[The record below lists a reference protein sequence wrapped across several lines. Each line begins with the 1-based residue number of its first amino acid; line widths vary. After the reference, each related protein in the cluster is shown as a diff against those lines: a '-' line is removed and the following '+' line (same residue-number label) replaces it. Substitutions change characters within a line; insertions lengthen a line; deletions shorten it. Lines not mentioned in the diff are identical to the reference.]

1 MAARRARSAAPTSDM
16 GFEPDDW
23 SDQADLEE
31 TELRNRIGFA
41 FNWYNYNYNQKEL
54 KKNYI
59 KYLKSNKA
67 YNKTQVAAVNA
78 VEPFEIG
85 NVYSCLARMSMNGY
99 EMSENEQEK
108 FDIRLNSLV
117 ERGNAILA
125 AKQEKADTKA
135 KAPVVSI
142 QQRVRNAT
150 SEYLGEIDG
159 EIDGYIEDGFPKLT
173 ESFDLYAFL
182 QKNEVKGAHTRFVIA
197 HLNEQLDELKEL
209 AEGTDEQLVE
219 GYSHIKKTNQTKLRK
234 FVAALIDEAESW
246 LTNCKGNRK
255 VRKRKQKSPKDIVKN
270 LKFKKK
276 DEDYAIESVNPTS
289 ILDASQVWVFDT
301 KTRFLYK
308 YVSNVGMAVKG
319 TTLKEFDESSSYKK
333 KIRESYIKDVFA
345 DVLTGGKV
353 KLRKVLDEIN
363 AKEVP
368 VTGRI
373 GKEMVIMRAIK

>member
-1 MAARRARSAAPTSDM
+1 M
-16 GFEPDDW
+16 GNEPNDW

-41 FNWYNYNYNQKEL
+41 FNWYNYNSTQKDI
-54 KKNYI
+54 KKNYV
-59 KYLKSNKA
+59 KFLKANKHDKA
-67 YNKTQVAAVNA
+67 TLAAVNA

-85 NVYSCLARMSMNGY
+85 NVYSYLARMSMNGY
-99 EMSENEQEK
+99 EMSEHEQTQFDVRLKSVVEK
-108 FDIRLNSLV
+108 
-117 ERGNAILA
+117 GNVILA
-125 AKQEKADTKA
+125 SNKEKDDTKA

-142 QQRVRNAT
+142 QQRVRAAT
-150 SEYLGEIDG
+150 SVILGEIDG
-159 EIDGYIEDGFPKLT
+159 EIDGYIEEGFPKLT

-182 QKNEVKGAHTRFVIA
+182 QKKEVKGAHTRFVIT
-197 HLNEQLDELKEL
+197 HLEEQLAELKEV
-209 AEGTDEQLVE
+209 AEGADEQLVE
-219 GYSHIKKTNQTKLRK
+219 GYSHLPKTKQNRLRK
-234 FVAALIDEAESW
+234 FLAALVEEAEDW

-255 VRKRKQKSPKDIVKN
+255 VRKRKQKSPKDIVKA
-270 LKFKKK
+270 LKYKKS

-308 YVSNVGMAVKG
+308 YVSNVGMTVKG

-373 GKEMVIMRAIK
+373 GKEMVIMRTVK

>member
-1 MAARRARSAAPTSDM
+1 M

-41 FNWYNYNYNQKEL
+41 FNWYNYNYNQKEI

-59 KYLKSNKA
+59 KYLKSNA
-67 YNKTQVAAVNA
+67 YDKTQVAAVNA

-85 NVYSCLARMSMNGY
+85 NVYSYLARMSMNGY
-99 EMSENEQEK
+99 EMSEHEQTQ
-108 FDIRLNSLV
+108 FDTRLEALV
-117 ERGNAILA
+117 EKGNAILA
-125 AKQEKADTKA
+125 SKKEKEDTKA
-135 KAPVVSI
+135 KVPVISI

-150 SEYLGEIDG
+150 SEILGEIDG

-173 ESFDLYAFL
+173 ESFNLYAFL
-182 QKNEVKGAHTRFVIA
+182 QKKEVKGAHTRYVIA

-209 AEGTDEQLVE
+209 AEGADEQLVE
-219 GYSHIKKTNQTKLRK
+219 GYSHITKTKQNRLRK
-234 FVAALIDEAESW
+234 FVAALIEEAEDW

-255 VRKRKQKSPKDIVKN
+255 VRKRKPKSPKDIVKA
-270 LKFKKK
+270 LKYKKR
-276 DEDYAIESVNPTS
+276 DEDYAIESVNPTA

-301 KTRFLYK
+301 KTRFLHK
-308 YVSNVGMAVKG
+308 YVSNVGMTVKG

-333 KIRESYIKDVFA
+333 KIRESYILPVFA
-345 DVLTGGKV
+345 DVLCGGKV
-353 KLRKVLDEIN
+353 KLRKVLDDIN

>member
-16 GFEPDDW
+16 GFEPNDW

-41 FNWYNYNYNQKEL
+41 FNWYNYNSTQKDI
-54 KKNYI
+54 KKNYV
-59 KYLKSNKA
+59 KFLKANKHDKA
-67 YNKTQVAAVNA
+67 TLAAVNA
-78 VEPFEIG
+78 VEPYDIG
-85 NVYSCLARMSMNGY
+85 NVYSYLARMVSNGY
-99 EMSENEQEK
+99 VMSESEQKK
-108 FDIRLNSLV
+108 FDARLKSVV

-125 AKQEKADTKA
+125 VKQEKADTKA
-135 KAPVVSI
+135 KAPVISI

-150 SEYLGEIDG
+150 SEILGEIDG

-182 QKNEVKGAHTRFVIA
+182 QKKEVKGAHTRFVIA
-197 HLNEQLDELKEL
+197 HLEEQLAELKEV

-219 GYSHIKKTNQTKLRK
+219 GYSNIPKTKQTKLRK
-234 FVAALIDEAESW
+234 FVAALIDEAEDW

-255 VRKRKQKSPKDIVKN
+255 VRKRKQKSPKDIVKA
-270 LKFKKK
+270 LKYKKS

-308 YVSNVGMAVKG
+308 YVSNVGMTVKG

-373 GKEMVIMRAIK
+373 GKEMVIMRTVK

>member
-1 MAARRARSAAPTSDM
+1 MARRARSAAPTSDM

-41 FNWYNYNYNQKEL
+41 FNWYNYNYNLKEI
-54 KKNYI
+54 KRNYI
-59 KYLKSNKA
+59 KYLKSNA
-67 YNKTQVAAVNA
+67 YDKKQVSAVGA

-85 NVYSCLARMSMNGY
+85 NVYSYLARMSMNGY
-99 EMSENEQEK
+99 EMSEHEQTQ
-108 FDIRLNSLV
+108 FDTRLEALV
-117 ERGNAILA
+117 EKGNVILA
-125 AKQEKADTKA
+125 SNKEKDDTKA

-150 SEYLGEIDG
+150 AEILGEIDG
-159 EIDGYIEDGFPKLT
+159 EIDGYIEEGFPKLT

-182 QKNEVKGAHTRFVIA
+182 QKNEVKGAHTRFVIT
-197 HLNEQLDELKEL
+197 HLEEQLAELKEV

-219 GYSHIKKTNQTKLRK
+219 GYSNIPKTKQTKLRK
-234 FVAALIDEAESW
+234 FVAALIDEAEDW

-255 VRKRKQKSPKDIVKN
+255 ARKRKQKSPKDLVKA
-270 LKFKKK
+270 LKYKKS

-308 YVSNVGMAVKG
+308 YVSNVGMTVKG

>member
-41 FNWYNYNYNQKEL
+41 FNWYNYNSTQKDI
-54 KKNYI
+54 KKNYV
-59 KYLKSNKA
+59 KFLKANKHDKA
-67 YNKTQVAAVNA
+67 TLAAVNA
-78 VEPFEIG
+78 VEPYDIG
-85 NVYSCLARMSMNGY
+85 NVYSYLARMVSNGY
-99 EMSENEQEK
+99 VMSESEQKK
-108 FDIRLNSLV
+108 FDARLKSVV
-117 ERGNAILA
+117 EKGNAILA
-125 AKQEKADTKA
+125 VKQEKADTKA
-135 KAPVVSI
+135 KAPVISI

-150 SEYLGEIDG
+150 AEILGEIDG
-159 EIDGYIEDGFPKLT
+159 EIDGYIEEGFPKLT

-219 GYSHIKKTNQTKLRK
+219 GYSNIKKTNQTKLRK
-234 FVAALIDEAESW
+234 FVAALVEEAEDW

-255 VRKRKQKSPKDIVKN
+255 VRKRKQKSPKDIVKA
-270 LKFKKK
+270 LKYKKS

-308 YVSNVGMAVKG
+308 YVSNVGMTVKG
-319 TTLKEFDESSSYKK
+319 TTLKEFDESNSYKK
-333 KIRESYIKDVFA
+333 KIRESYIKDVFTA
-345 DVLTGGKV
+345 VLTGGKV
-353 KLRKVLDEIN
+353 KLRKVLDDIN

-373 GKEMVIMRAIK
+373 GKEMVIMRVVK